1 MTITEAID
9 YINAHTWSQWKL
21 GLSRTEELLRLLGAP
36 QKELRF
42 VHVAGSNGKG
52 STCAMVERIL
62 REAGYVTGFYP
73 SPYIEDF
80 RERIQVCGEY
90 ITEEA
95 LCRITARVKELA
107 DSMEDHP
114 TQFELIT
121 AIGMVYFAEK
131 KCDLVVLEVGL
142 GGIYD
147 STNVIDAPE
156 VAVITNIGLEHTEYL
171 GNTLGEIASNKC
183 GIIKTGADVVCYE
196 NVPEVMEVV
205 RRVCAEKGC
214 PLHIARY
221 GRILPIEKSLEG
233 QVFRFLSEK
242 SDAQEQDETRF
253 AGEQPGPEGC
263 GAEALVES
271 GVTRRTDSEIA
282 SMEPLRLGLLGEY
295 QLHNAATA
303 LTIVEALRGRGW
315 KIGQEAVSRGL
326 ARVQWPA
333 RFEVLSRHPLFIL
346 DGGHNPQ
353 CAQAL
358 AESLGEYLPA
368 YPPAHEQKAVFL
380 MGMLAD
386 KDYRAVIDIIS
397 PFAAGFVCLTPDSPR
412 ALTAAELAAEL
423 RNRGFRAQPCQSA
436 PEGIEAA
443 FRMAEGTDGICKSP
457 AVVAFGSLYMA
468 GDVRSAF
475 PDALHRYLVSCKKEQ
490 RKEALRR
497 RRALTAEERAEKS
510 AAICR
515 TLAEMPQLQQAKVVF
530 SYAASWDEADPGE
543 VSSLLEK
550 EGKTVCYPVTGKNG
564 SMKAVIPGA
573 KIKTREPV
581 SGNAVSNMET
591 AEPAIWKTGPYDI
604 LEPVEE
610 LALPVDPARID
621 AVIVPCVAFDRK
633 GGRCGHGAGYYDRF
647 LAALSPSVPKIL
659 IAFDAQET
667 DAVAMEKTDVV
678 MDYVVTESGIA
689 VSKGCLVS
697 VNCTC

>member
-1 MTITEAID
+1 
-9 YINAHTWSQWKL
+9 
-21 GLSRTEELLRLLGAP
+21 
-36 QKELRF
+36 
-42 VHVAGSNGKG
+42 
-52 STCAMVERIL
+52 
-62 REAGYVTGFYP
+62 
-73 SPYIEDF
+73 
-80 RERIQVCGEY
+80 
-90 ITEEA
+90 
-95 LCRITARVKELA
+95 
-107 DSMEDHP
+107 
-114 TQFELIT
+114 
-121 AIGMVYFAEK
+121 
-131 KCDLVVLEVGL
+131 
-142 GGIYD
+142 
-147 STNVIDAPE
+147 
-156 VAVITNIGLEHTEYL
+156 
-171 GNTLGEIASNKC
+171 
-183 GIIKTGADVVCYE
+183 
-196 NVPEVMEVV
+196 
-205 RRVCAEKGC
+205 
-214 PLHIARY
+214 
-221 GRILPIEKSLEG
+221 
-233 QVFRFLSEK
+233 
-242 SDAQEQDETRF
+242 
-253 AGEQPGPEGC
+253 
-263 GAEALVES
+263 
-271 GVTRRTDSEIA
+271 
-282 SMEPLRLGLLGEY
+282 MEPLRLGLLGEY

-515 TLAEMPQLQQAKVVF
+515 TLAEMPQLQKAKVIF

-543 VSSLLEK
+543 VSTLMEK

-581 SGNAVSNMET
+581 SGEAVSNMDP
-591 AEPAIWKTGPYDI
+591 AEPAIWKTGPYGI
-604 LEPVEE
+604 REPAEE
-610 LALPVDPARID
+610 LALPVDPVLID

-647 LAALSPSVPKIL
+647 LAALSPAVPKIL
-659 IAFDAQET
+659 IAFDVQET
-667 DAVAMEKTDVV
+667 DAVAMEETDIV
-678 MDYVVTESGIA
+678 MDYVVTESGLTRI
-689 VSKGCLVS
+689 G
-697 VNCTC
+697 TTP

>member
-1 MTITEAID
+1 
-9 YINAHTWSQWKL
+9 
-21 GLSRTEELLRLLGAP
+21 
-36 QKELRF
+36 
-42 VHVAGSNGKG
+42 
-52 STCAMVERIL
+52 
-62 REAGYVTGFYP
+62 
-73 SPYIEDF
+73 
-80 RERIQVCGEY
+80 
-90 ITEEA
+90 
-95 LCRITARVKELA
+95 
-107 DSMEDHP
+107 
-114 TQFELIT
+114 
-121 AIGMVYFAEK
+121 
-131 KCDLVVLEVGL
+131 
-142 GGIYD
+142 
-147 STNVIDAPE
+147 
-156 VAVITNIGLEHTEYL
+156 
-171 GNTLGEIASNKC
+171 
-183 GIIKTGADVVCYE
+183 
-196 NVPEVMEVV
+196 
-205 RRVCAEKGC
+205 
-214 PLHIARY
+214 
-221 GRILPIEKSLEG
+221 
-233 QVFRFLSEK
+233 
-242 SDAQEQDETRF
+242 
-253 AGEQPGPEGC
+253 
-263 GAEALVES
+263 
-271 GVTRRTDSEIA
+271 
-282 SMEPLRLGLLGEY
+282 
-295 QLHNAATA
+295 
-303 LTIVEALRGRGW
+303 
-315 KIGQEAVSRGL
+315 
-326 ARVQWPA
+326 
-333 RFEVLSRHPLFIL
+333 
-346 DGGHNPQ
+346 
-353 CAQAL
+353 
-358 AESLGEYLPA
+358 
-368 YPPAHEQKAVFL
+368 

-475 PDALHRYLVSCKKEQ
+475 PDALHRYVVSCKKEQ

-591 AEPAIWKTGPYDI
+591 AEPAIWKSGPYDI
-604 LEPVEE
+604 REPAEE